1 MLDILLI
8 VGLMLC
14 AGIYYSITNRGLVA
28 RIHGLEQN
36 LHHISDVMS
45 QMAEVQIKTFK
56 KHSAGL
62 EGLEERILELS
73 VPSHDSIM
81 PLEKRHQ
88 VLALARQGIAL
99 GDIVKRLKA
108 PVGEAEVILNLQKY
122 MTTEN
127 PRSLTS
133 NGQVNNHV

>member
-1 MLDILLI
+1 
-8 VGLMLC
+8 MLC
-14 AGIYYSITNRGLVA
+14 AGIYYRIANGRLVA
-28 RIHGLEQN
+28 RIHGLEQD
-36 LHHISDVMS
+36 LHHISDVIS
-45 QMAEVQIKTFK
+45 QITEVQIKTFQK
-56 KHSAGL
+56 YSTGM

-99 GDIVKRLKA
+99 EDIVKRLKA

-122 MTTEN
+122 MTAES

-133 NGQVNNHV
+133 NGQVKNHA